1 MYLNNIVENK
11 LIFNGLNI
19 EDINYKKSI
28 NIGYGVDNN
37 FIRPMGVSMT
47 SIIKN
52 NMDINIIFHIFID
65 YIDDMSLNLLE
76 KFAKDNKVIVIIYKI
91 NTEVFEQLPYTKHF
105 AKATYNRFLMPQ
117 ILDGIVNKLIYIDA
131 DVQCF
136 GNLKSLM
143 QLDFK
148 DNIVAVVND
157 LPYVREKQIKK
168 LNIKNNKYFNA
179 GFMFIDVKKWN
190 DNNISEKAIKLSFD
204 NLGKFAWLDQDALNI
219 VLDGKCLYI
228 DKKYDYLLNMKHKS
242 AYMPNDVIFVH
253 YVGRYKPW
261 NEWCMHPLRKYFL
274 DVEKISLWGNMPLNK
289 PINYKHMKMMGRSFI
304 QYGKYLKC
312 IYWYIKY
319 TIYKIKDKFIR

>member
-1 MYLNNIVENK
+1 LDINNIIREK
-11 LIFNGLNI
+11 IIINI
-19 EDINYKKSI
+19 TTEINYNESI
-28 NIGYGVDNN
+28 NIGYGIDNN
-37 FIRPMGVSMT
+37 FIRPLGVSMT
-47 SIIKN
+47 SIVKN
-52 NMDINIIFHIFID
+52 NLNLNIIFHIFID
-65 YIDDMSLNLLE
+65 YIDDISLNLLE
-76 KFAKDNKVIVIIYKI
+76 KFAKNNKVIVIIYKI
-91 NTEVFEQLPYTKHF
+91 NTEVFDQLPYTKHF

-117 ILDGIVNKLIYIDA
+117 ILNGIVDKFIYIDA

-143 QLDFK
+143 QLNLK
-148 DNIVAVVND
+148 DNVVAVVND

-179 GFMFIDVKKWN
+179 GFMFIDTKKWN

-242 AYMPNDVIFVH
+242 STMPNNVIFVH

-261 NEWCMHPLRKYFL
+261 TEWCLHPLKEKFL
-274 DVEKISLWGNMPLNK
+274 SVAQNSLWKDVPLTK
-289 PINYKHMKMMGRSFI
+289 PTTYKTMKMMGRSSI
-304 QYGKYLKC
+304 LYGKYISG
-312 IYWYIKY
+312 IYWYLKY
-319 TIYKIKDKFIR
+319 AIYKIKSKL

>member
-1 MYLNNIVENK
+1 MDINNIIREK
-11 LIFNGLNI
+11 IIINI
-19 EDINYKKSI
+19 TTEINYNESI
-28 NIGYGVDNN
+28 NIGYGIDNN
-37 FIRPMGVSMT
+37 FIRPLGVSMT
-47 SIIKN
+47 SIVKN
-52 NMDINIIFHIFID
+52 NLNLNIIFHIFID
-65 YIDDMSLNLLE
+65 YIDDISLNLLE
-76 KFAKDNKVIVIIYKI
+76 KFAKNNKVIVIIYKI
-91 NTEVFEQLPYTKHF
+91 NTEVFDQLPYTKHF

-117 ILDGIVNKLIYIDA
+117 ILNGIVDKFIYIDA

-143 QLDFK
+143 QLNLK
-148 DNIVAVVND
+148 DNVVAVVND

-179 GFMFIDVKKWN
+179 GFMFIDTKKWN

-242 AYMPNDVIFVH
+242 STMPNNVIFVH

-261 NEWCMHPLRKYFL
+261 TEWCLHPLKEKFL
-274 DVEKISLWGNMPLNK
+274 SVAQNSLWKDVPLTK
-289 PINYKHMKMMGRSFI
+289 PTTYKTMKMMGRSSI
-304 QYGKYLKC
+304 LYGKYISG
-312 IYWYIKY
+312 IYWYLKY
-319 TIYKIKDKFIR
+319 AIYKIKSKL